1 MLCTTPNVIGPKTPY
16 AKRENMGQCL
26 PKFGRILVLVLVEQK
41 MKPLTSN
48 YGVAQSSLECYLRST
63 NYTFKRIDLDED
75 NRAKKYC
82 VQYKQLFFRK
92 HCIAS
97 AYLPETDWMLVLD
110 ADSGVVN
117 PNHCIE
123 EWIDDRVDLIFY
135 ERFFNWEIMSGNYL
149 VKNTLFA
156 RKFLLDWAN
165 MEFSQPKF
173 SSADNGALQL
183 HILKTV
189 LPNAQIEINACTK
202 YWQRSEDYDSLM
214 AYTTCVRS
222 ALGARR
228 IWPPKLRIL
237 RRAHGFCRDWFISSD
252 GWAENDFMFHGWK
265 AHNLS
270 GDWKSPFEKV
280 PNASEC
286 TGGYLGWHWRTDTR
300 ISVNEVRSRLAEI
313 EKSSAANFPQK
324 ARIHAH
330 LTEPEVGECYPNCD
344 EQI

>member
-1 MLCTTPNVIGPKTPY
+1 
-16 AKRENMGQCL
+16 MGQCP

-41 MKPLTSN
+41 MKPLASN
-48 YGVAQSSLECYLRST
+48 YGVAQGSLECYLRST
-63 NYTFKRIDLDED
+63 NYIFKRIDLDED
-75 NRAKKYC
+75 NLVK
-82 VQYKQLFFRK
+82 LFFRK

-97 AYLPETDWMLVLD
+97 AYLPDTDWMLVLD

-123 EWIDDRVDLIFY
+123 E
-135 ERFFNWEIMSGNYL
+135 

-165 MEFSQPKF
+165 MEFSQPEF
-173 SSADNGALQL
+173 SSSDNGALQ
-183 HILKTV
+183 
-189 LPNAQIEINACTK
+189 ACTK

-214 AYTTCVRS
+214 AYTICVRS

-270 GDWKSPFEKV
+270 GEWKSPFEKV

-286 TGGYLGWHWRTDTR
+286 TGGYLGWHWRPDTR
-300 ISVNEVRSRLAEI
+300 ISVDEVRSLLAET
-313 EKSSAANFPQK
+313 EKSSAADFPQK

>member
-1 MLCTTPNVIGPKTPY
+1 MGNVRPNLD
-16 AKRENMGQCL
+16 AFC
-26 PKFGRILVLVLVEQK
+26 
-41 MKPLTSN
+41 N
-48 YGVAQSSLECYLRST
+48 YGVAQGSLECYLRST
-63 NYTFKRIDLDED
+63 NYIFKRIDLDED
-75 NRAKKYC
+75 NRANKYC

-97 AYLPETDWMLVLD
+97 AYLPDTDWMLVLD
-110 ADSGVVN
+110 AVVN

-123 EWIDDRVDLIFY
+123 E
-135 ERFFNWEIMSGNYL
+135 

-165 MEFSQPKF
+165 MEFSQPEF
-173 SSADNGALQL
+173 SSTDNGALQL

-270 GDWKSPFEKV
+270 GEWKSPFEKV

-286 TGGYLGWHWRTDTR
+286 TGGYLGWHWRPDTR
-300 ISVNEVRSRLAEI
+300 ISVDEVRSLLAET
-313 EKSSAANFPQK
+313 EKSSAADFPQK

>member
-1 MLCTTPNVIGPKTPY
+1 MQLAQKQRMPRGKIWAN
-16 AKRENMGQCL
+16 
-26 PKFGRILVLVLVEQK
+26 IL
-41 MKPLTSN
+41 
-48 YGVAQSSLECYLRST
+48 
-63 NYTFKRIDLDED
+63 
-75 NRAKKYC
+75 
-82 VQYKQLFFRK
+82 FRK

-110 ADSGVVN
+110 ADVGVVN

-123 EWIDDRVDLIFY
+123 EWIDDR
-135 ERFFNWEIMSGNYL
+135 
-149 VKNTLFA
+149 
-156 RKFLLDWAN
+156 
-165 MEFSQPKF
+165 
-173 SSADNGALQL
+173 L

-189 LPNAQIEINACTK
+189 LPNAQMEINACTN

-237 RRAHGFCRDWFISSD
+237 RRAHGFCRDWYLSSD

-265 AHNLS
+265 AQNLS
-270 GDWKSPFEKV
+270 GNWKSPFEKV

-286 TGGYLGWHWRTDTR
+286 TGGYLGWHWRTNKR
-300 ISVNEVRSRLAEI
+300 ISVNEVRSRLAKS
-313 EKSSAANFPQK
+313 EKTFAANFPQK